1 MVFHETSQGHN
12 FQYWESINCMALSCG
27 FPKTGVPQN
36 GWFIII
42 MENPRIPL
50 KRMIWGYPH
59 FRKPPHIQKVSECIL
74 ATFCSEII
82 WVATESLV
90 NVVNVAVS
98 SFGCSTH
105 SAAATSMITILVVR

>member
-1 MVFHETSQGHN
+1 
-12 FQYWESINCMALSCG
+12 MALSCG

-59 FRKPPHIQKVSECIL
+59 FRKPPHIQNVSECIL
-74 ATFCSEII
+74 ATFRSEII
-82 WVATESLV
+82 CVATESLV

-98 SFGCSTH
+98 SFGFSTN

>member
-1 MVFHETSQGHN
+1 
-12 FQYWESINCMALSCG
+12 MALSCG

-59 FRKPPHIQKVSECIL
+59 FRKPPHIQNVSECIL